1 MNMFEMSIPTKLYVG
16 PGALEKLPEASA
28 KLGKR
33 AFIVTTGGDMAK
45 FGVLRMV
52 TELLEKSGKSWAVF
66 DAVTPNPKT
75 TEIEEGAAVFKAGG
89 CDFLIA
95 LGGGSSIDAAKNISM
110 VLANDASIY
119 DYLPG
124 GTKVGDL
131 DRKRLPVIAITTTAG
146 TGSEVTRTAVVTNVR
161 NHEKYGIRNDCIYT
175 AVSIVDPLLM
185 VSIPAPVTAVT
196 GIDAFYHAMEG
207 YFSNKA
213 TPFSDLVAEKSMRL
227 VVENLENVYKD
238 GGNIDARS
246 NMAWAATLGGLALDN
261 AICVGIHGLGQPAGG
276 FVDAVHGKTLC
287 AVSRAYMRYTW
298 KSDIP
303 RYARVAE
310 ILGAKSAGR
319 TESQMAEMA
328 GEVLSEYLGK
338 LGLSLTLTDLGIKKE
353 NLPDLARSVLNTTK
367 RTLECMKME
376 IGFDD
381 IVSIYEMSL

>member
-1 MNMFEMSIPTKLYVG
+1 MDMFEMSIPTKLFIG
-16 PGALEKLPEASA
+16 PDALEKLPEVSGR
-28 KLGKR
+28 LGRK
-33 AFIVTTGGDMAK
+33 ALIVTTGGDMAK
-45 FGVLRMV
+45 YGILDKV
-52 TELLEKSGKSWAVF
+52 TGLLEKGGTAWAVF

-75 TEIEEGAAVFKAGG
+75 TEIEEGTEAFRAVG

-110 VLANDASIY
+110 VTANNVSIY

-124 GTKVGDL
+124 GPRIGDA

-161 NHEKYGIRNDCIYT
+161 NHEKYGIRHECIYPT
-175 AVSIVDPLLM
+175 VSIVDPRLM
-185 VSIPAPVTAVT
+185 LSIPAPVTAVT

-227 VVENLENVYKD
+227 VVENLENAYRA
-238 GGNIDARS
+238 GNDLTVRS

-276 FVDAVHGKTLC
+276 CVDAVHGKTLC
-287 AVSRAYMRYTW
+287 AISRAYMRYTW
-298 KSDIP
+298 KSDIK

-310 ILGAKSAGR
+310 ILGVIRAGT
-319 TESQMAEMA
+319 TEERMAETA
-328 GEVLSEYLGK
+328 GDVLSDYLGR
-338 LGLSLTLTDLGIKKE
+338 LGLSLSLSDLGIKRE
-353 NLPDLARSVLNTTK
+353 MVPGLARSVLNTTR

-376 IGFDD
+376 VGYDD
-381 IVSIYEMSL
+381 IVRIYEMSL

>member
-1 MNMFEMSIPTKLYVG
+1 MNVFEMSIPTKLHIG
-16 PGALEKLPEASA
+16 PGSLEKLPEICRG
-28 KLGKR
+28 LGRKVLV
-33 AFIVTTGGDMAK
+33 VTTGADMKK
-45 FGVLRMV
+45 FGVLDRV
-52 TELLEKSGKSWAVF
+52 TGLLEGGGTEWSVF

-75 TEIEEGAAVFKAGG
+75 SEIEAGAEVFRSGG

-110 VLANDASIY
+110 VVANNASVY

-124 GTKVGDL
+124 GPRVGDV
-131 DRKRLPVIAITTTAG
+131 DRKRLPVVAITTTAG

-161 NHEKYGIRNDCIYT
+161 NHEKYGIRHECIYPT
-175 AVSIVDPLLM
+175 VSIVDSELM

-227 VVENLENVYKD
+227 VVENLENAYRD
-238 GGNIDARS
+238 GNDIEARS

-261 AICVGIHGLGQPAGG
+261 AICVGIHGLGQPVGG
-276 FVDAVHGKTLC
+276 HIDAVHGKTLC
-287 AVSRAYMRYTW
+287 AISRAYMRYTW

-310 ILGAKSAGR
+310 ILGVDRGR
-319 TESQMAEMA
+319 YTEESMAEMA
-328 GEVLSEYLGK
+328 GEVLADYLGK
-338 LGLSLTLTDLGIKKE
+338 LGLSVTLGDLGIRRE
-353 NLPDLARSVLNTTK
+353 MVPDIARSVLNTTR

-376 IGFDD
+376 VGYDD
-381 IVSIYEMSL
+381 IVRIYEMAL